1 MMASRLVRLAAFLWF
16 SSKIFKGF
24 SKVFERGCM
33 VFFLKTIWLFLK
45 TILKIFPFY
54 NAWCS
59 VKISD
64 TDFVEFPSIKSVSFL
79 SKLPFWQQN
88 VFCNTFSHIQMEN
101 DIRNNYGFSWCCNM
115 HQCIRIQVDM
125 HDCNCESQ
133 ICSAILF

>member
-1 MMASRLVRLAAFLWF
+1 MFGKCIFISKTGNPAHLSYVRGRIIFIFIDFFVFLQ
-16 SSKIFKGF
+16 
-24 SKVFERGCM
+24 
-33 VFFLKTIWLFLK
+33 
-45 TILKIFPFY
+45 
-54 NAWCS
+54 WCS

-88 VFCNTFSHIQMEN
+88 VFCNTFSHIQTEN
-101 DIRNNYGFSWCCNM
+101 DIRNNCGFSWCCNM

-133 ICSAILF
+133 ICSIPFVAA